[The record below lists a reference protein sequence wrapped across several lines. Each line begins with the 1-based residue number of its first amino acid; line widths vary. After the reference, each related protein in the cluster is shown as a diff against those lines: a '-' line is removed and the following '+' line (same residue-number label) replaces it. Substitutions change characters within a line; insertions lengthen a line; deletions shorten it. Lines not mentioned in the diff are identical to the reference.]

1 MGASSYFF
9 PSGIFCSNDYGDCS
23 YAHSVLQSLLMHPLM
38 KIEYEYF
45 SNLIHSCNLN
55 NNRFRLTKELLNIYK
70 TINKNQPANSSNI
83 INSYLKIANENIQSF
98 GNNYKLKKKI
108 LFILCFIFCSFYI
121 WN

>member
-1 MGASSYFF
+1 
-9 PSGIFCSNDYGDCS
+9 
-23 YAHSVLQSLLMHPLM
+23 M

-83 INSYLKIANENIQSF
+83 INSYLKIADENIESLGNSF
-98 GNNYKLKKKI
+98 FELIKSLTLFLINNKFE
-108 LFILCFIFCSFYI
+108 LFDLF
-121 WN
+121 N